1 MSKEIKIQNKG
12 GTALITV
19 LLLVLSLVGYIAT
32 KYKAKYEHEQNV
44 SFALSQSINY
54 LNDSAKIYRTKLGT
68 SIAQANVLSMKKEN
82 VKTIYKKEYIY
93 ANKIG
98 SPNQIEN
105 VSSAI
110 KDTVNVIAY
119 VDSLSSLHASY
130 VDNWTTIQATIFRN
144 SKALITY
151 ELKDSLMIVDYYKEH
166 RYLFGLIKWKT
177 KQNKIQV
184 ESLNP
189 HSKITYFH
197 SIKIIK

>member
-12 GTALITV
+12 GTALIAV
-19 LLLVLSLVGYIAT
+19 LLLVLSIVGYIAT
-32 KYKAKYEHEQNV
+32 KYKAKYEHEKTV
-44 SFALSQSINY
+44 SFALSQSINS
-54 LNDSAKIYRTKLGT
+54 LTDSVKYGKN
-68 SIAQANVLSMKKEN
+68 IAQVNVLSMKKEN

-110 KDTVNVIAY
+110 KDTVDAIVYI
-119 VDSLSSLHASY
+119 DSLSSLHASY
-130 VDNWTTIQATIFRN
+130 VDNWATIQAIIFRN
-144 SKALITY
+144 SKAMITY
-151 ELKDSLMIVDYYKEH
+151 ELKDSFMIVDYYKEH

-184 ESLNP
+184 ESFNP